1 VLKTAGRYR
10 SAGYGATAMMSF
22 IQAMPELTSRLA
34 VMADIPAHTAV
45 MDAALDELAQGV
57 VIRR

>member
-10 SAGYGATAMMSF
+10 SAGYGATATMSF

-34 VMADIPAHTAV
+34 VMADIPAHTV